1 MKIKDICIDRL
12 RSKNLAEDE
21 RYTKRL
27 SWELKEIENQDKE
40 NYFLDLL
47 ARKVTYSENQNNLL
61 VPYLLDI
68 VKDFD
73 IDQDP
78 AFFYGDS
85 PDIDVD
91 FIPAARDFL
100 KNEWAPKTFGEQ
112 HVCNIGNYTTFGIK
126 SSLIDMVRVHG
137 ESRDQILALTT
148 NLQTK
153 DDEGKV
159 LTWESAMRTDP
170 LLNKYC
176 EEHPEIAKAAQKL
189 IDRNR
194 GMGVHAGGLIVSSIP
209 LTDLVPLVKRKDSPQ
224 ASAWVEGLHGQDLQ
238 PVGLVKFDL
247 LVISNLLQIAYCC
260 KLINDRHGIDKICAQ
275 SGQSNWSNIEEY
287 RNNPES
293 LAMADEGDLKC
304 IFQFDS
310 PGIRSLAKA
319 GGVTRFEDLVAYS
332 SLYRPGPL
340 NMKMHDRY
348 VERKRGRE
356 EYKLH
361 PILDEI
367 LNDTYGVIVYQ
378 EQVMKILNIVGN
390 IPMRD
395 VEMVRKAISKK
406 KVEQFIKYK
415 EIFIRNGKK
424 NLSCTEEESEEL
436 FNQLISF
443 SEYGFNKSVDKHTYI
458 PTPNGLKK
466 IRDFQKGDKVYCID
480 EYGNKVQTEV
490 VNLHDHG
497 ILEGYKVI
505 FDDGYEVIC
514 TIDHKF
520 LTKDGQISLREILA
534 NDVSV
539 FCEKE
544 YGGKYAREKTIKSS
558 LQENIS
564 ISDSNAETPVKLPR
578 VSKIG
583 LGKWENFQISLSN
596 RVSKNV
602 FKRQSS
608 KSLRRVRKYKERKYK
623 SKEFKNKSIRRSS
636 KSIFRCCEENIGTP
650 RNSTAARRTSKKM
663 EGGKPRKIC
672 KMHRSSMEKFQKIK
686 NGSLDAVSIKMEH
699 ETNSMRKRKKASRFC
714 KRESLDRSG
723 WILSFLRTSKSNR
736 KRSKITNYSTK
747 RCNVERRMF
756 EKKRHNVNK
765 TKYGLLPQQHRKN
778 ENGLVGS
785 ISKHA
790 HISNTRGL
798 VSRKILRVVPVGK
811 CHMYDLEVA
820 NRTHNFILPNGI
832 VTSNSHACAYTHIS
846 ARLLYLKSHF
856 PHEFY
861 TAILMCESDT
871 DKIKDYRREAIKH
884 DVNLR
889 KIDVNVS
896 KENFS
901 LVGDEIYFGLSNV
914 KGIGEPIAK
923 EIVKGQPYKDFE
935 DFVERFGT
943 DASVLKPLLAL
954 RCFTD
959 AEPYKLLMFAEK
971 YKDYVK
977 KNQDRKKRFHNN
989 SKKNK
994 EILLELIE
1002 NAENS
1007 EFIKNKVANKELD
1020 NIDIDELKK
1029 VNSKTCDEWK
1039 KRYSGLLVDDK
1050 DAWKQICKM
1059 IRKMQSAKERYN
1071 SKEDMIKPKLS
1082 EFTIDESKQDK
1093 LKEEFEDLVACEKK
1107 YYGFT
1112 WQSNVEKSPDYKGG
1126 LTFDRLE
1133 PDTNDA
1139 MPVEI
1144 EVISVQKKKGKKT
1157 EYYQLKAEDANCD
1170 EGVINVWKDD
1180 YANFQNEIQ
1189 AGNFLRIRLSPPSKG
1204 FKTFTIESVGPRNF
1218 YKKTTV
1224 NKEDDY
1230 RIVVLRKKE
1239 QNDSGS

>member
-1 MKIKDICIDRL
+1 MKIKDICADRM

-27 SWELKEIENQDKE
+27 SWELKEIEVQDKE
-40 NYFLDLL
+40 NYFLDLV
-47 ARKVTYSENQNNLL
+47 ARKVIYPENQNNLL
-61 VPYLLDI
+61 VPYLLGI

-73 IDQDP
+73 IEQDP
-78 AFFYGDS
+78 AFFYGDM
-85 PDIDVD
+85 PDCDVD
-91 FIPAARDFL
+91 FIPVVRDFL
-100 KNEWAPKTFGEQ
+100 KNEWAPETFGEQ
-112 HVCNIGNYTTFGIK
+112 YVCNIGNYTTFGIK

-176 EEHPEIAKAAQKL
+176 EDHPEIAKAAQKL

-238 PVGLVKFDL
+238 PVGLIKFDL

-310 PGIRSLAKA
+310 PGIRALAKA

-332 SLYRPGPL
+332 ALYRPGPL

-361 PILDEI
+361 PVLDEI
-367 LNDTYGVIVYQ
+367 LKDTYGVIIYQ
-378 EQVMKILNIVGN
+378 EQVMKILHIIGN

-395 VEMVRKAISKK
+395 VETVRKAISKK

-415 EIFIRNGKK
+415 EVFIKNGKK

-443 SEYGFNKSVDKHTYI
+443 SEYGFNKS
-458 PTPNGLKK
+458 
-466 IRDFQKGDKVYCID
+466 
-480 EYGNKVQTEV
+480 
-490 VNLHDHG
+490 
-497 ILEGYKVI
+497 
-505 FDDGYEVIC
+505 
-514 TIDHKF
+514 
-520 LTKDGQISLREILA
+520 
-534 NDVSV
+534 
-539 FCEKE
+539 
-544 YGGKYAREKTIKSS
+544 
-558 LQENIS
+558 
-564 ISDSNAETPVKLPR
+564 
-578 VSKIG
+578 
-583 LGKWENFQISLSN
+583 
-596 RVSKNV
+596 
-602 FKRQSS
+602 
-608 KSLRRVRKYKERKYK
+608 
-623 SKEFKNKSIRRSS
+623 
-636 KSIFRCCEENIGTP
+636 
-650 RNSTAARRTSKKM
+650 
-663 EGGKPRKIC
+663 
-672 KMHRSSMEKFQKIK
+672 
-686 NGSLDAVSIKMEH
+686 
-699 ETNSMRKRKKASRFC
+699 
-714 KRESLDRSG
+714 
-723 WILSFLRTSKSNR
+723 
-736 KRSKITNYSTK
+736 
-747 RCNVERRMF
+747 
-756 EKKRHNVNK
+756 
-765 TKYGLLPQQHRKN
+765 
-778 ENGLVGS
+778 
-785 ISKHA
+785 
-790 HISNTRGL
+790 
-798 VSRKILRVVPVGK
+798 
-811 CHMYDLEVA
+811 
-820 NRTHNFILPNGI
+820 
-832 VTSNSHACAYTHIS
+832 HACAYTHIS

-861 TAILMCESDT
+861 NAILMCESDT
-871 DKIKDYRREAIKH
+871 DKIKEYRREAIKH
-884 DVNLR
+884 GVNLR

-954 RCFTD
+954 RCFTE

-1039 KRYSGLLVDDK
+1039 KRYSGLLIDGK

-1059 IRKMQSAKERYN
+1059 IRKMQSAKERYY

-1082 EFTIDESKQDK
+1082 EFVVDESKQDK
-1093 LKEEFEDLVACEKK
+1093 LKEEFEDLIACEKK

-1239 QNDSGS
+1239 QNDSGN

>member
-1 MKIKDICIDRL
+1 MKSNIFKICEEKL
-12 RSKNLAEDE
+12 KEKGLHEDE
-21 RYTKRL
+21 RYQKRL
-27 SWELKEIENQDKE
+27 IWEIKEIENQDKE
-40 NYFLDLL
+40 NYFLDLS
-47 ARKVTYSENQNNLL
+47 ARKVTYPENQNNLL
-61 VPYLLDI
+61 VPYILDI
-68 VKDFD
+68 VKDFNV
-73 IDQDP
+73 DQDP
-78 AFFYGDS
+78 SFFYGDM
-85 PDIDVD
+85 PDCDVD
-91 FIPAARDFL
+91 FIPAVRDFL

-112 HVCNIGNYTTFGIK
+112 YVCNIGNYTTFGIK

-238 PVGLVKFDL
+238 PVGLIKFDL

-275 SGQSNWSNIEEY
+275 ADQGNWSDIEEY

-348 VERKRGRE
+348 VERKRCRE

-361 PILDEI
+361 PVLDEI
-367 LNDTYGVIVYQ
+367 LKDTYGVIIYQ
-378 EQVMKILNIVGN
+378 EQVMKILHIIGN

-395 VEMVRKAISKK
+395 VETVRKAISKK

-415 EIFIRNGKK
+415 EVFIKNGKK

-443 SEYGFNKSVDKHTYI
+443 SEYGFNK
-458 PTPNGLKK
+458 
-466 IRDFQKGDKVYCID
+466 
-480 EYGNKVQTEV
+480 
-490 VNLHDHG
+490 
-497 ILEGYKVI
+497 
-505 FDDGYEVIC
+505 
-514 TIDHKF
+514 
-520 LTKDGQISLREILA
+520 
-534 NDVSV
+534 
-539 FCEKE
+539 
-544 YGGKYAREKTIKSS
+544 
-558 LQENIS
+558 
-564 ISDSNAETPVKLPR
+564 
-578 VSKIG
+578 
-583 LGKWENFQISLSN
+583 
-596 RVSKNV
+596 
-602 FKRQSS
+602 
-608 KSLRRVRKYKERKYK
+608 
-623 SKEFKNKSIRRSS
+623 
-636 KSIFRCCEENIGTP
+636 
-650 RNSTAARRTSKKM
+650 
-663 EGGKPRKIC
+663 
-672 KMHRSSMEKFQKIK
+672 
-686 NGSLDAVSIKMEH
+686 
-699 ETNSMRKRKKASRFC
+699 
-714 KRESLDRSG
+714 
-723 WILSFLRTSKSNR
+723 
-736 KRSKITNYSTK
+736 
-747 RCNVERRMF
+747 
-756 EKKRHNVNK
+756 
-765 TKYGLLPQQHRKN
+765 
-778 ENGLVGS
+778 
-785 ISKHA
+785 
-790 HISNTRGL
+790 
-798 VSRKILRVVPVGK
+798 
-811 CHMYDLEVA
+811 
-820 NRTHNFILPNGI
+820 
-832 VTSNSHACAYTHIS
+832 SHACAYTHIS

-861 TAILMCESDT
+861 TAILMCETDA
-871 DKIKDYRREAIKH
+871 DKIKEYRREAIKH
-884 DVNLR
+884 GVNLR

-914 KGIGEPIAK
+914 KGIGEPVAK

-954 RCFTD
+954 RCFTE

-1007 EFIKNKVANKELD
+1007 EFIKNKVISKELD

-1039 KRYSGLLVDDK
+1039 KRYSGLLVDGK

-1059 IRKMQSAKERYN
+1059 IRKMQSAKERYH

-1082 EFTIDESKQDK
+1082 EFTIDGSKQDK
-1093 LKEEFEDLVACEKK
+1093 LKEEFEDPVACEKK

-1133 PDTNDA
+1133 PDTNEA

-1239 QNDSGS
+1239 QNDTAS

>member
-21 RYTKRL
+21 RYKKRL
-27 SWELKEIENQDKE
+27 IWELKEIENQDKE

-47 ARKVTYSENQNNLL
+47 ARKVVYPENQNNLL

-91 FIPAARDFL
+91 FIPAAREFL
-100 KNEWAPKTFGEQ
+100 KNVWAPKTFGEQ
-112 HVCNIGNYTTFGIK
+112 YVCNIGNYTTFGIK
-126 SSLIDMVRVHG
+126 SYLIDMVRVHG

-176 EEHPEIAKAAQKL
+176 EDHPEIAKAAQKL

-275 SGQSNWSNIEEY
+275 PGQSNWSNTEEY
-287 RNNPES
+287 RNNPDS

-332 SLYRPGPL
+332 ALYRPGCL
-340 NMKMHDRY
+340 TQQMHERY

-361 PILDEI
+361 PVLAEILDK
-367 LNDTYGVIVYQ
+367 TYGVIIYQ
-378 EQVMKILNIVGN
+378 EQVMKILHIVGN

-395 VEMVRKAISKK
+395 VETVRKAISKK

-415 EIFIRNGKK
+415 EVFIRNGKK
-424 NLSCTEEESEEL
+424 TLDQTEEELESL
-436 FNQLISF
+436 WNLIEAF
-443 SEYGFNKSVDKHTYI
+443 AEYGF
-458 PTPNGLKK
+458 
-466 IRDFQKGDKVYCID
+466 C
-480 EYGNKVQTEV
+480 
-490 VNLHDHG
+490 
-497 ILEGYKVI
+497 
-505 FDDGYEVIC
+505 
-514 TIDHKF
+514 
-520 LTKDGQISLREILA
+520 A
-534 NDVSV
+534 
-539 FCEKE
+539 
-544 YGGKYAREKTIKSS
+544 
-558 LQENIS
+558 
-564 ISDSNAETPVKLPR
+564 
-578 VSKIG
+578 
-583 LGKWENFQISLSN
+583 
-596 RVSKNV
+596 
-602 FKRQSS
+602 
-608 KSLRRVRKYKERKYK
+608 
-623 SKEFKNKSIRRSS
+623 
-636 KSIFRCCEENIGTP
+636 
-650 RNSTAARRTSKKM
+650 
-663 EGGKPRKIC
+663 
-672 KMHRSSMEKFQKIK
+672 
-686 NGSLDAVSIKMEH
+686 
-699 ETNSMRKRKKASRFC
+699 
-714 KRESLDRSG
+714 
-723 WILSFLRTSKSNR
+723 
-736 KRSKITNYSTK
+736 
-747 RCNVERRMF
+747 
-756 EKKRHNVNK
+756 
-765 TKYGLLPQQHRKN
+765 
-778 ENGLVGS
+778 
-785 ISKHA
+785 
-790 HISNTRGL
+790 
-798 VSRKILRVVPVGK
+798 
-811 CHMYDLEVA
+811 
-820 NRTHNFILPNGI
+820 
-832 VTSNSHACAYTHIS
+832 SHAVAYTHIS

-871 DKIKDYRREAIKH
+871 DKIKEYRREAIKH

-954 RCFTD
+954 RCFTE

-1007 EFIKNKVANKELD
+1007 EFIKSKVATKELD

-1039 KRYSGLLVDDK
+1039 KRYSGLLVDGK

-1059 IRKMQSAKERYN
+1059 IRKMQSAKERYY

-1082 EFTIDESKQDK
+1082 EFVVDESKQDK
-1093 LKEEFEDLVACEKK
+1093 LKEEFEDLVASEKK

>member
-21 RYTKRL
+21 RYKKRL

-47 ARKVTYSENQNNLL
+47 ARKVTYPENQNNLL

-68 VKDFD
+68 VKDLD

-78 AFFYGDS
+78 AFFYGDF
-85 PDIDVD
+85 PDVD
-91 FIPAARDFL
+91 TDYLPQVRDFL
-100 KNEWAPKTFGEQ
+100 KNEWAPKTFGDQ
-112 HVCNIGNYTTFGIK
+112 YVCNIGNYTTFGIK

-176 EEHPEIAKAAQKL
+176 EDHPEIAKAAQKL

-275 SGQSNWSNIEEY
+275 PGQGNWSNVEEY

-293 LAMADEGDLKC
+293 LSMADEGDLKC

-310 PGIRSLAKA
+310 PGIRALAKA

-332 SLYRPGPL
+332 ALYRPGCL
-340 NMKMHDRY
+340 TQKMHERY

-361 PILDEI
+361 PVLAEILDK
-367 LNDTYGVIVYQ
+367 TYGVIIYQ
-378 EQVMKILNIVGN
+378 EQVMKILHIVGN

-395 VEMVRKAISKK
+395 VETVRKAISKK

-415 EIFIRNGKK
+415 EVFIRNGKK
-424 NLSCTEEESEEL
+424 TLDQTEEELENL
-436 FNQLISF
+436 WNLIEAF
-443 SEYGFNKSVDKHTYI
+443 AEYGFN
-458 PTPNGLKK
+458 L
-466 IRDFQKGDKVYCID
+466 
-480 EYGNKVQTEV
+480 
-490 VNLHDHG
+490 
-497 ILEGYKVI
+497 
-505 FDDGYEVIC
+505 
-514 TIDHKF
+514 
-520 LTKDGQISLREILA
+520 
-534 NDVSV
+534 
-539 FCEKE
+539 
-544 YGGKYAREKTIKSS
+544 
-558 LQENIS
+558 
-564 ISDSNAETPVKLPR
+564 
-578 VSKIG
+578 
-583 LGKWENFQISLSN
+583 
-596 RVSKNV
+596 
-602 FKRQSS
+602 
-608 KSLRRVRKYKERKYK
+608 
-623 SKEFKNKSIRRSS
+623 
-636 KSIFRCCEENIGTP
+636 
-650 RNSTAARRTSKKM
+650 
-663 EGGKPRKIC
+663 
-672 KMHRSSMEKFQKIK
+672 
-686 NGSLDAVSIKMEH
+686 
-699 ETNSMRKRKKASRFC
+699 
-714 KRESLDRSG
+714 
-723 WILSFLRTSKSNR
+723 
-736 KRSKITNYSTK
+736 
-747 RCNVERRMF
+747 
-756 EKKRHNVNK
+756 
-765 TKYGLLPQQHRKN
+765 
-778 ENGLVGS
+778 
-785 ISKHA
+785 
-790 HISNTRGL
+790 
-798 VSRKILRVVPVGK
+798 
-811 CHMYDLEVA
+811 
-820 NRTHNFILPNGI
+820 
-832 VTSNSHACAYTHIS
+832 SHACAYTHIS

-914 KGIGEPIAK
+914 KGIGEPVAK
-923 EIVKGQPYKDFE
+923 EIIKGQPYKDFE

-943 DASVLKPLLAL
+943 DASVLKPMLAL
-954 RCFTD
+954 RCFAD

-1007 EFIKNKVANKELD
+1007 EFIKSKVDNKELD

-1039 KRYSGLLVDDK
+1039 KRYSGLLVDGK

-1059 IRKMQSAKERYN
+1059 IRKMQSAKERYY

-1082 EFTIDESKQDK
+1082 EFIIDESKQDK

-1189 AGNFLRIRLSPPSKG
+1189 SGNFLRIRLSPPSKG

-1230 RIVVLRKKE
+1230 RIVALRKKE

>member
-1 MKIKDICIDRL
+1 MIDYDEII
-12 RSKNLAEDE
+12 SIEKVDEDE
-21 RYTKRL
+21 CYDISL
-27 SWELKEIENQDKE
+27 IIED
-40 NYFLDLL
+40 
-47 ARKVTYSENQNNLL
+47 NLYINE
-61 VPYLLDI
+61 PNFIAQDI
-68 VKDFD
+68 V
-73 IDQDP
+73 
-78 AFFYGDS
+78 
-85 PDIDVD
+85 
-91 FIPAARDFL
+91 
-100 KNEWAPKTFGEQ
+100 
-112 HVCNIGNYTTFGIK
+112 
-126 SSLIDMVRVHG
+126 VH
-137 ESRDQILALTT
+137 
-148 NLQTK
+148 N
-153 DDEGKV
+153 
-159 LTWESAMRTDP
+159 
-170 LLNKYC
+170 C
-176 EEHPEIAKAAQKL
+176 
-189 IDRNR
+189 
-194 GMGVHAGGLIVSSIP
+194 
-209 LTDLVPLVKRKDSPQ
+209 
-224 ASAWVEGLHGQDLQ
+224 
-238 PVGLVKFDL
+238 
-247 LVISNLLQIAYCC
+247 
-260 KLINDRHGIDKICAQ
+260 
-275 SGQSNWSNIEEY
+275 
-287 RNNPES
+287 
-293 LAMADEGDLKC
+293 
-304 IFQFDS
+304 
-310 PGIRSLAKA
+310 
-319 GGVTRFEDLVAYS
+319 
-332 SLYRPGPL
+332 
-340 NMKMHDRY
+340 KMHDRY

-395 VEMVRKAISKK
+395 VETVRKAISKK

-424 NLSCTEEESEEL
+424 TLDQTEEELENLWNTIE
-436 FNQLISF
+436 SF
-443 SEYGFNKSVDKHTYI
+443 AEYGFNKSMHQDTYI

-480 EYGNKVQTEV
+480 EQGDKIETDV

-497 ILEGYKVI
+497 ILEGYKVV
-505 FDDGYEVIC
+505 FDDGYEVTC
-514 TIDHKF
+514 TINHKF

-534 NDVSV
+534 KDVSV

-544 YGGKYAREKTIKSS
+544 YGEQYASKKTIKSS
-558 LQENIS
+558 LRRNIS
-564 ISDSNAETPVKLPR
+564 ISEINVETPTKLSR

-583 LGKWENFQISLSN
+583 LGWRKNFQISMSN
-596 RVSKNV
+596 GISKRSLKRQASKN
-602 FKRQSS
+602 
-608 KSLRRVRKYKERKYK
+608 LRRLRKNKTRKHK
-623 SKEFKNKSIRRSS
+623 SKEFKDKSFGRSS
-636 KSIFRCCEENIGTP
+636 ESCFYFCEKDVSSP
-650 RNSTAARRTSKKM
+650 RNTSTKGRTIEKV
-663 EGGKPRKIC
+663 EGREPRKIC
-672 KMHRSSMEKFQKIK
+672 KMYRSSMEKPQKIK
-686 NGSLDAVSIKMEH
+686 NGSLVNKRTKMEVQ
-699 ETNSMRKRKKASRFC
+699 ESSLRKKNGSKMETSRYG
-714 KRESLDRSG
+714 KIQSLDRSRR
-723 WILSFLRTSKSNR
+723 ILSLFRTSKQQGAERCASTNC
-736 KRSKITNYSTK
+736 SKK
-747 RCNVERRMF
+747 RCNVEQRVL
-756 EKKRHNVNK
+756 KKEGYNVDK
-765 TKYGLLPQQHRKN
+765 IGHVVLPQQYRKN
-778 ENGLVGS
+778 EFGLVGS
-785 ISKHA
+785 ISEHA
-790 HISNTRGL
+790 PISNTGGL
-798 VSRKILRVVPVGK
+798 VPRKIIRVVPVGK
-811 CHMYDLEVA
+811 CHMFDLEVA

-861 TAILMCESDT
+861 NAILMCESDT
-871 DKIKDYRREAIKH
+871 DKIKEYRREAIKH

-889 KIDVNVS
+889 KIDVNIS

-935 DFVERFGT
+935 DFIERFGT

-954 RCFTD
+954 RCFTE

-1039 KRYSGLLVDDK
+1039 KRYSGLLVDGK

-1059 IRKMQSAKERYN
+1059 IRKMQSAKERYY

-1082 EFTIDESKQDK
+1082 EFVVDESKQDK

>member
-12 RSKNLAEDE
+12 RSKNLAEDD
-21 RYTKRL
+21 RYKKRL

-68 VKDFD
+68 VKDFY

-78 AFFYGDS
+78 AFFYGDF
-85 PDIDVD
+85 PDVD
-91 FIPAARDFL
+91 SDYLPAVRDFL

-112 HVCNIGNYTTFGIK
+112 YVCNIGNYTTFGIK

-275 SGQSNWSNIEEY
+275 PGQGNWSNTEEY

-319 GGVTRFEDLVAYS
+319 GGVTKFEDLVAYS

-395 VEMVRKAISKK
+395 VETVRKAISKK

-424 NLSCTEEESEEL
+424 TLDQAEDELENLWNTIES
-436 FNQLISF
+436 FA
-443 SEYGFNKSVDKHTYI
+443 EYGFNK
-458 PTPNGLKK
+458 
-466 IRDFQKGDKVYCID
+466 
-480 EYGNKVQTEV
+480 
-490 VNLHDHG
+490 
-497 ILEGYKVI
+497 
-505 FDDGYEVIC
+505 
-514 TIDHKF
+514 
-520 LTKDGQISLREILA
+520 
-534 NDVSV
+534 
-539 FCEKE
+539 
-544 YGGKYAREKTIKSS
+544 
-558 LQENIS
+558 
-564 ISDSNAETPVKLPR
+564 
-578 VSKIG
+578 
-583 LGKWENFQISLSN
+583 
-596 RVSKNV
+596 
-602 FKRQSS
+602 
-608 KSLRRVRKYKERKYK
+608 
-623 SKEFKNKSIRRSS
+623 
-636 KSIFRCCEENIGTP
+636 
-650 RNSTAARRTSKKM
+650 
-663 EGGKPRKIC
+663 
-672 KMHRSSMEKFQKIK
+672 
-686 NGSLDAVSIKMEH
+686 
-699 ETNSMRKRKKASRFC
+699 
-714 KRESLDRSG
+714 
-723 WILSFLRTSKSNR
+723 
-736 KRSKITNYSTK
+736 
-747 RCNVERRMF
+747 
-756 EKKRHNVNK
+756 
-765 TKYGLLPQQHRKN
+765 
-778 ENGLVGS
+778 
-785 ISKHA
+785 
-790 HISNTRGL
+790 
-798 VSRKILRVVPVGK
+798 
-811 CHMYDLEVA
+811 
-820 NRTHNFILPNGI
+820 
-832 VTSNSHACAYTHIS
+832 SHACAYTHIS

-884 DVNLR
+884 GVNLR
-889 KIDVNVS
+889 KIDVNLS

-923 EIVKGQPYKDFE
+923 EIIKGQPYKDFE

-954 RCFTD
+954 RCFSE

-989 SKKNK
+989 NKKNK

-1039 KRYSGLLVDDK
+1039 KRYSGLLVDGK

-1059 IRKMQSAKERYN
+1059 IRKMQSAKERYY

-1082 EFTIDESKQDK
+1082 EFVVDENKQDK

-1133 PDTNDA
+1133 PDTTEA

-1180 YANFQNEIQ
+1180 YANFQNELQ

-1239 QNDSGS
+1239 QNNDAGS

>member
-1 MKIKDICIDRL
+1 MKIKDICADRM

-27 SWELKEIENQDKE
+27 SWELKEIEVQDKE
-40 NYFLDLL
+40 NYFLDLV
-47 ARKVTYSENQNNLL
+47 ARKVIYPENQNNLL

-78 AFFYGDS
+78 EFFYGDS
-85 PDIDVD
+85 PDVD
-91 FIPAARDFL
+91 TDYIPVVREFL
-100 KNEWAPKTFGEQ
+100 KNVWAPKTFGEQ
-112 HVCNIGNYTTFGIK
+112 YVCNIGNYTTFGIK

-176 EEHPEIAKAAQKL
+176 EDHPEIAKAAQKL

-275 SGQSNWSNIEEY
+275 PGQSNWSNIEEY
-287 RNNPES
+287 RNNPDS

-332 SLYRPGPL
+332 ALYRPGCL
-340 NMKMHDRY
+340 TQKMHERY

-361 PILDEI
+361 PVLAEILDK
-367 LNDTYGVIVYQ
+367 TYGVIIYQ
-378 EQVMKILNIVGN
+378 EQVMKILHIVGN

-395 VEMVRKAISKK
+395 VETVRKAISKK

-415 EIFIRNGKK
+415 EVFIRNGKK
-424 NLSCTEEESEEL
+424 TLDQTEEELESL
-436 FNQLISF
+436 WNLIEAF
-443 SEYGFNKSVDKHTYI
+443 AEYGF
-458 PTPNGLKK
+458 
-466 IRDFQKGDKVYCID
+466 C
-480 EYGNKVQTEV
+480 
-490 VNLHDHG
+490 
-497 ILEGYKVI
+497 
-505 FDDGYEVIC
+505 
-514 TIDHKF
+514 
-520 LTKDGQISLREILA
+520 A
-534 NDVSV
+534 
-539 FCEKE
+539 
-544 YGGKYAREKTIKSS
+544 
-558 LQENIS
+558 
-564 ISDSNAETPVKLPR
+564 
-578 VSKIG
+578 
-583 LGKWENFQISLSN
+583 
-596 RVSKNV
+596 
-602 FKRQSS
+602 
-608 KSLRRVRKYKERKYK
+608 
-623 SKEFKNKSIRRSS
+623 
-636 KSIFRCCEENIGTP
+636 
-650 RNSTAARRTSKKM
+650 
-663 EGGKPRKIC
+663 
-672 KMHRSSMEKFQKIK
+672 
-686 NGSLDAVSIKMEH
+686 
-699 ETNSMRKRKKASRFC
+699 
-714 KRESLDRSG
+714 
-723 WILSFLRTSKSNR
+723 
-736 KRSKITNYSTK
+736 
-747 RCNVERRMF
+747 
-756 EKKRHNVNK
+756 
-765 TKYGLLPQQHRKN
+765 
-778 ENGLVGS
+778 
-785 ISKHA
+785 
-790 HISNTRGL
+790 
-798 VSRKILRVVPVGK
+798 
-811 CHMYDLEVA
+811 
-820 NRTHNFILPNGI
+820 
-832 VTSNSHACAYTHIS
+832 SHAVAYTHIS

-871 DKIKDYRREAIKH
+871 DKIKEYRREAIKH

-923 EIVKGQPYKDFE
+923 EIIKGQPYKDFE

-954 RCFTD
+954 RCFTE

-994 EILLELIE
+994 DILLELIE

-1007 EFIKNKVANKELD
+1007 EFIKNKVINKELD

-1039 KRYSGLLVDDK
+1039 KRYSGLLVDGK

-1059 IRKMQSAKERYN
+1059 IRKMISAKERYY
-1071 SKEDMIKPKLS
+1071 SKEDMIKPKLL
-1082 EFTIDESKQDK
+1082 EFVVDENKEDK
-1093 LKEEFEDLVACEKK
+1093 LKEEFEDLVASEKK

-1157 EYYQLKAEDANCD
+1157 EYYQLKGEDANCD

-1189 AGNFLRIRLSPPSKG
+1189 SGNFLRIRLSPPSKG

-1239 QNDSGS
+1239 QNDPGS